1 VKSQTSF
8 IPVDVFTF
16 VAGQHDQVMMICFDI
31 RPLDI
36 NYTEDA
42 SVVLLKVLKGSASFQ
57 VKWSG
62 TISGSKLNFTDLMV
76 YMLQHHLKI
85 VNDATT

>member
-1 VKSQTSF
+1 MKSQTSF

-16 VAGQHDQVMMICFDI
+16 VAGQHDQVMMICFDT

-36 NYTEDA
+36 NYIEDA
-42 SVVLLKVLKGSASFQ
+42 SIVLLKVLKGSALFQ

-62 TISGSKLNFTDLMV
+62 TISCFKLDFTDLMV
-76 YMLQHHLKI
+76 YSSKEKK
-85 VNDATT
+85 VEATP